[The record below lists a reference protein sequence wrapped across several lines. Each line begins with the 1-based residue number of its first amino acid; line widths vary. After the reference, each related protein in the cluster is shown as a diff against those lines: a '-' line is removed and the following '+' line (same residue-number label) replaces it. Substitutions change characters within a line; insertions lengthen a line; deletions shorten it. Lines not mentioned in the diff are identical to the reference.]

1 MTTQDFIDT
10 LILRAAQVIVE
21 RDALKAQ
28 LAQAQQT
35 EQKDD
40 EGTT

>member
-1 MTTQDFIDT
+1 MTIQDFIDA
-10 LILRAAQVIVE
+10 LIIRAAQAITE
-21 RDALKAQ
+21 RDQLKAQ
-28 LAQAQQT
+28 LAQA